1 MVLRELLKSSRCMNR
16 WCNSRWNTRWTA
28 MKEAM
33 RMMRKMRRTSTSTVR
48 SSSSF
53 NSNSIRCKC
62 RCSTNNIRKTTSLPE
77 VMTRMGKMGTV
88 KVRILIAEKRLRRIQ
103 FKRRSLRLFR
113 FAKKIRLCL
122 ETLNLLQA
130 IHHYTKTLLI
140 HLNIHMI
147 CQK

>member
-1 MVLRELLKSSRCMNR
+1 
-16 WCNSRWNTRWTA
+16 

-33 RMMRKMRRTSTSTVR
+33 RMMKMMRRTSTNTVR

-62 RCSTNNIRKTTSLPE
+62 RCSMNNSRKMINHLE
-77 VMTRMGKMGTV
+77 VMTRMVKMDTV
-88 KVRILIAEKRLRRIQ
+88 KVKILIAEKRLRRIQ
-103 FKRRSLRLFR
+103 FKRRSRRLFR

-130 IHHYTKTLLI
+130 IHHYTKTLQI
-140 HLNIHMI
+140 HLSILMI